1 MALLCLG
8 SAKVANVGQAAPAS
22 SALRIGFSITKSEPR
37 MSTTEAEFIQL
48 RAENDALKALLAKHG
63 IAVPQPSISNIRDA
77 ALQPSANGLS
87 PKAKVQ
93 LFRRL
98 FRGREDIYPV
108 RWLNKAGKPGYSPLC
123 ANKWKPGVCK
133 LPVTKCSACSH
144 SLYAPVTDDIIRQHL
159 RGEITAGVFPLL
171 VDNRCHFL
179 AIDFDDADW
188 REDARA
194 VLQTCLDNALPA
206 ALEIS
211 RSGEGAHLWLFF
223 ANATLARDAR
233 RLGEALISATCAR
246 TRQLALKSY
255 DRLFPNQDTM
265 PKGGFGNLIAL
276 PLQKEPRDLGRSVFV
291 DANLQQL
298 PDQWAFLENIRPLP
312 QSLIET
318 VLTKLVGDR
327 HPLDI
332 AYAEVPEENAD
343 APWVRPAKPD
353 VKLNGIMPK
362 AVKATMAAQL
372 FIEKAGLPQA
382 LMNRLIRVAAFQNP
396 EFYKLQAG
404 LRSTWNIPRIISRAE
419 NHEKFLS
426 LPRGCL
432 SDVEALL
439 ATNRIELRLEEA
451 RSVGQR
457 MNATFNGV
465 LRPDQQEALEAIT
478 QHDFGMLIA
487 PTAFGKTVTA
497 AAVIAK
503 RKVSTLVIV
512 HRADLMRQWQERLGS
527 FVGLDDQK
535 IGLIGAGKKK
545 PTGML
550 DIAVIQSL
558 ARRDDLPELFS
569 QYGQVIIDEA
579 HHLTAA
585 TFEAV
590 LKQANSRYVLG
601 LSATP
606 VRSNGHHPIIFMQSG
621 PIRHIAKR
629 PAHVPDQLMVRVR
642 HLPTPA
648 IPSNASIQEVIRLL
662 SVDAD
667 RNARIVADATTALKN
682 GRKVLLLTKRTE
694 HLDLLHAQLA
704 NVKFPCFM
712 LHGRMKTKERQ
723 AIINALAELPQDAPH
738 ILLASAQ
745 LVGEGFDH
753 APLDTLILTLPISW
767 TGTLQQYAGRLHRD
781 HADKS
786 DILIYDYVEQ
796 DHPQL
801 YRMWEKRQRGYRA
814 MGYQVGFDQQQLHL
828 GSL

>member
-1 MALLCLG
+1 MA
-8 SAKVANVGQAAPAS
+8 K
-22 SALRIGFSITKSEPR
+22 
-37 MSTTEAEFIQL
+37 TEAELIQL
-48 RAENDALKALLAKHG
+48 RAENDALKALLAQHG
-63 IAVPQPSISNIRDA
+63 IAVPQPSNSNIGD
-77 ALQPSANGLS
+77 SANELS
-87 PKAKVQ
+87 PNAKVK

-98 FRGREDIYPV
+98 FRGRDDIYPV
-108 RWLNKAGKPGYSPLC
+108 RWISKTGKPGYSPLC
-123 ANKWKPGVCK
+123 TNKWKPGICK
-133 LPVTKCSACSH
+133 LPTIKCNECSN
-144 SLYAPVTDDIIRQHL
+144 SLYEPVTDYIIRQHL
-159 RGEITAGVFPLL
+159 RGEITAGVYPLL
-171 VDNRCHFL
+171 VDNRCYFL
-179 AIDFDDADW
+179 AIDFDEADW

-194 VLQTCLDNALPA
+194 VLQTCLNNDLPA

-223 ANATLARDAR
+223 ANATPARDVR
-233 RLGEALISATCAR
+233 RLGAALISATCAR

-298 PDQWAFLENIRPLP
+298 PDQWAFLENIKPLP
-312 QSLIET
+312 QSRIET
-318 VLTKLVGDR
+318 ALTKLVGDR

-362 AVKATMAAQL
+362 AVKATIAAQL
-372 FIEKAGLPQA
+372 FIEKAGLPQP

-396 EFYKLQAG
+396 DFYKLQAT
-404 LRSTWNIPRIISRAE
+404 LRSTWNTPRIISRAE

-439 ATNRIELRLEEA
+439 AANKIELRLEDA
-451 RSVGQR
+451 RSMGQR

-478 QHDFGMLIA
+478 KHDFGMLIA

-527 FVGLDDQK
+527 FVGLDEQK

-579 HHLTAA
+579 HHLTAE

-590 LKQANSRYVLG
+590 LKQASARYVLG

-621 PIRHIAKR
+621 PVRHIAKR
-629 PAHVPDQLMVRVR
+629 PAHVPDQLMVRIR
-642 HLPTPA
+642 HLPTPS
-648 IPSNASIQEVIRLL
+648 IPPHASIQEVIRRLAE
-662 SVDAD
+662 DDD
-667 RNARIVADATTALKN
+667 RNARIVADATNALKN

-694 HLDLLHAQLA
+694 HLDLLHKQLA
-704 NVKFPCFM
+704 NVEYPCFM
-712 LHGRMKTKERQ
+712 LHGRMKAKERQ
-723 AIINALAELPQDAPH
+723 AIIKALAELPEDAPH

-781 HADKS
+781 HANKS

-814 MGYQVGFDQQQLHL
+814 MGYQVDSDQQQLRL

>member
-1 MALLCLG
+1 
-8 SAKVANVGQAAPAS
+8 
-22 SALRIGFSITKSEPR
+22 
-37 MSTTEAEFIQL
+37 MSKIDAEIAQL
-48 RAENDALKALLAKHG
+48 RAENSALKALLAMHG
-63 IAVPQPSISNIRDA
+63 IAAPPAMVAAAPVIPRDSS
-77 ALQPSANGLS
+77 QLS
-87 PKAKVQ
+87 PEAKVK

-108 RWLNKAGKPGYSPLC
+108 RWISKTTEKPGYSPVC
-123 ANKWKPGVCK
+123 ANEWRRGVCEK
-133 LPVTKCSACSH
+133 PRIKCSECSH
-144 SLYAPVTDDIIRQHL
+144 SLFAPVTDYVVFRHL
-159 RGEITAGVFPLL
+159 RGEITAGVYPLL
-171 VDNRCHFL
+171 LDNRCYFL

-194 VLQTCLDNALPA
+194 VLKTCVENDLPA

-211 RSGEGAHLWLFF
+211 RSGSGAHLWLFF
-223 ANATLARDAR
+223 ANATPARDVR
-233 RLGEALISATCAR
+233 RLGAALISATCAR
-246 TRQLALKSY
+246 TRQLTLKSY

-291 DANLQQL
+291 DADLQQL
-298 PDQWAFLENIRPLP
+298 PDQWAFLENIKPLP
-312 QSLIET
+312 QSRIEMA
-318 VLTKLVGDR
+318 LTKLVGDR

-353 VKLNGIMPK
+353 VKLSGIMPK
-362 AVKATMAAQL
+362 AIKATIAAQL
-372 FIEKAGLPQA
+372 FIEKAGLPQS
-382 LMNRLIRVAAFQNP
+382 LMNRLIRIAAFQNP
-396 EFYKLQAG
+396 DFYKLQAT
-404 LRSTWNIPRIISRAE
+404 LRSTWNTPRIISRAE
-419 NHEKFLS
+419 NHEKFVS

-439 ATNRIELRLEEA
+439 AVNKIELRLSDA
-451 RSVGQR
+451 RSTGKP
-457 MNATFNGV
+457 MNATFQGV
-465 LRPDQQEALEAIT
+465 LRRDQQEALDAVVK
-478 QHDFGMLIA
+478 HDFGMLIA

-497 AAVIAK
+497 AAIIAK

-527 FVGLDDQK
+527 FIGLDDQK

-545 PTGML
+545 PTGLL

-558 ARRDDLPELFS
+558 ARREDLPDLFS

-579 HHLTAA
+579 HHLTAE

-590 LKQANSRYVLG
+590 LKQASSRYVLG

-606 VRSNGHHPIIFMQSG
+606 VRSNGHHPIVFMQSG
-621 PIRHIAKR
+621 PVRHIAKS

-642 HLPTPA
+642 HLPTPS
-648 IPSNASIQEVIRLL
+648 ISPHASIQEVIRLL
-662 SVDAD
+662 AEDSG
-667 RNARIVADATTALKN
+667 RNARIVADAISALRN

-694 HLDLLHAQLA
+694 HLDLLHTHFA
-704 NVKFPCFM
+704 NVEYPCFV
-712 LHGRMKTKERQ
+712 LHGRMKAKERQ
-723 AIINALAELPQDAPH
+723 AIIKALAELPEDAPH

-781 HADKS
+781 HANKT
-786 DILIYDYVEQ
+786 DILIYDYVEL

-814 MGYQVGFDQQQLHL
+814 MGYQVDADQQQFRL

>member
-1 MALLCLG
+1 
-8 SAKVANVGQAAPAS
+8 
-22 SALRIGFSITKSEPR
+22 
-37 MSTTEAEFIQL
+37 MSKTEAELIQL
-48 RAENDALKALLAKHG
+48 RAENSLLKALLTKHG
-63 IAVPQPSISNIRDA
+63 IAVPQPSDSDIGSVGDS
-77 ALQPSANGLS
+77 ALQPNAKELS
-87 PKAKVQ
+87 PDAKVK

-98 FRGREDIYPV
+98 FRGREDIFPV
-108 RWLNKAGKPGYSPLC
+108 RWISKTTGKPGYSPHC
-123 ANKWKPGVCK
+123 ANIW
-133 LPVTKCSACSH
+133 
-144 SLYAPVTDDIIRQHL
+144 
-159 RGEITAGVFPLL
+159 
-171 VDNRCHFL
+171 
-179 AIDFDDADW
+179 
-188 REDARA
+188 
-194 VLQTCLDNALPA
+194 
-206 ALEIS
+206 
-211 RSGEGAHLWLFF
+211 
-223 ANATLARDAR
+223 
-233 RLGEALISATCAR
+233 
-246 TRQLALKSY
+246 QLALKSY
-255 DRLFPNQDTM
+255 DRLFPNQDSM

-276 PLQKEPRDLGRSVFV
+276 PLQKEPRELGRSVFV

-298 PDQWAFLENIRPLP
+298 PDQWAFLENIKPLP
-312 QSLIET
+312 QSRIET
-318 VLTKLVGDR
+318 ALTKLVGER

-362 AVKATMAAQL
+362 AVKATIASQL
-372 FIEKAGLPQA
+372 FIEKAGLPQP
-382 LMNRLIRVAAFQNP
+382 LMNRLIRIAAFQNP
-396 EFYKLQAG
+396 DFYKLQAT
-404 LRSTWNIPRIISRAE
+404 LRSTWNTPRIISRAE

-432 SDVEALL
+432 TDVEELL
-439 ATNRIELRLEEA
+439 AVNQIELRLDDA
-451 RSVGQR
+451 RSTGQR

-465 LRPDQQEALEAIT
+465 LRPDQQEALEAVT
-478 QHDFGMLIA
+478 KHDFGMLIA

-527 FVGLDDQK
+527 FVELDEQK

-579 HHLTAA
+579 HHLTAE

-590 LKQANSRYVLG
+590 LKQATARYVLG

-629 PAHVPDQLMVRVR
+629 PAHVPDQLTVRIR
-642 HLPTPA
+642 HLTTPP
-648 IPSNASIQEVIRLL
+648 IPPHASIQEVIRLL
-662 SVDAD
+662 AEDDD
-667 RNARIVADATTALKN
+667 RNALIVDDATNALKN

-694 HLDLLHAQLA
+694 HLGLLHTQLA
-704 NVKFPCFM
+704 NVEYPCFM
-712 LHGRMKTKERQ
+712 LHGRMKPKERQ
-723 AIINALAELPQDAPH
+723 AIIKALTELPEDTPH

-767 TGTLQQYAGRLHRD
+767 SGTLQQYAGRLHRD
-781 HADKS
+781 HANKS
-786 DILIYDYVEQ
+786 DILIYDYVEL

-814 MGYQVGFDQQQLHL
+814 MGYEVNSNQQQFRLR
-828 GSL
+828 SL

>member
-1 MALLCLG
+1 M
-8 SAKVANVGQAAPAS
+8 SK
-22 SALRIGFSITKSEPR
+22 TESEL
-37 MSTTEAEFIQL
+37 IQL

-63 IAVPQPSISNIRDA
+63 IAAPPATDFGAGYA
-77 ALQPSANGLS
+77 ALLKSNVNELS
-87 PKAKVQ
+87 PTAKVMI
-93 LFRRL
+93 FRRL
-98 FRGREDIYPV
+98 FRGRDDIYPV
-108 RWLNKAGKPGYSPLC
+108 RWTSNTTGKSGYSPQC
-123 ANKWKPGVCK
+123 ANKWQPGICK
-133 LPVTKCSACSH
+133 LPTMKCSECSH
-144 SLYAPVTDDIIRQHL
+144 SVYAPVTDNIIRQHL
-159 RGEITAGVFPLL
+159 RGEITAGVYPLT
-171 VDNRCHFL
+171 VDNRCYFL
-179 AIDFDDADW
+179 AIDFDEADW

-194 VLQTCLDNALPA
+194 VLQTCLENDLPA

-223 ANATLARDAR
+223 ARATPAREVR
-233 RLGEALISATCAR
+233 RLGAALISATCAR

-276 PLQKEPRDLGRSVFV
+276 PLQKEPRELGRSVFV
-291 DANLQQL
+291 DANFQQI
-298 PDQWAFLENIRPLP
+298 PDQWAFLENIKPLA
-312 QSLIET
+312 QSCIET
-318 VLTKLVGDR
+318 ALTKLVGER

-353 VKLNGIMPK
+353 VKLNGVMPK
-362 AVKATMAAQL
+362 AVKATIAAQL
-372 FIEKAGLPQA
+372 FIEKAGLPQS
-382 LMNRLIRVAAFQNP
+382 LMNRLIRIAAFQNP
-396 EFYKLQAG
+396 DFYKLQAA
-404 LRSTWNIPRIISRAE
+404 LRSAWNTPRIISRAE
-419 NHEKFLS
+419 NHEKFLA

-439 ATNRIELRLEEA
+439 AANKIELRLDDM
-451 RSVGQR
+451 RSIGRR

-465 LRPDQQEALEAIT
+465 LRPDQQEALEAVT
-478 QHDFGMLIA
+478 KHDFGMLIA

-527 FVGLDDQK
+527 FIGLDEQK

-558 ARRDDLPELFS
+558 ARRDNLPELFS

-579 HHLTAA
+579 HHLTAE

-590 LKQANSRYVLG
+590 LKQASARFVLG

-606 VRSNGHHPIIFMQSG
+606 IRSNGHHPIIFMQSG
-621 PIRHIAKR
+621 PVRHIARR
-629 PAHVPDQLMVRVR
+629 PAHVPDQLSVRVR
-642 HLPTPA
+642 HLPTPSIA
-648 IPSNASIQEVIRLL
+648 PNASIQEVIRLL
-662 SVDAD
+662 AEDND
-667 RNARIVADATTALKN
+667 RNARIVGDATNALEN

-694 HLDLLHAQLA
+694 HLDLLHTQLA
-704 NVKFPCFM
+704 NVGYPCFM
-712 LHGRMKTKERQ
+712 LHGRMKAKERQ
-723 AIINALAELPQDAPH
+723 AIIKALADLPQDAPH

-767 TGTLQQYAGRLHRD
+767 AGTLQQYAGRLHRD
-781 HADKS
+781 HANKS

-814 MGYQVGFDQQQLHL
+814 MGYQVISKQQQLRL
-828 GSL
+828 GSS

>member
-1 MALLCLG
+1 
-8 SAKVANVGQAAPAS
+8 
-22 SALRIGFSITKSEPR
+22 
-37 MSTTEAEFIQL
+37 MSKTEAELIQL
-48 RAENDALKALLAKHG
+48 RAENDALKALLAQHG
-63 IAVPQPSISNIRDA
+63 IAVTQPSNSNIGDA
-77 ALQPSANGLS
+77 ALQPNVNELS
-87 PKAKVQ
+87 PNAKVK

-98 FRGREDIYPV
+98 FRGRDDIYPV
-108 RWLNKAGKPGYSPLC
+108 RWTSTTTGKSGYSPHC
-123 ANKWKPGVCK
+123 TNKWQPGICK
-133 LPVTKCSACSH
+133 LPTIKCSECSH
-144 SLYAPVTDDIIRQHL
+144 SLYAPVTDNIIRQHL
-159 RGEITAGVFPLL
+159 RGEITAGVYPLV
-171 VDNRCHFL
+171 VDNRCYFL
-179 AIDFDDADW
+179 AIDFDEADW

-194 VLQTCLDNALPA
+194 VLQTCLDNDLPA

-223 ANATLARDAR
+223 ANATLARVVLC
-233 RLGEALISATCAR
+233 LGAALISATCAR

-298 PDQWAFLENIRPLP
+298 PDQWAFLENIKPLA
-312 QSLIET
+312 QSRIET
-318 VLTKLVGDR
+318 TLTKLVGDR

-362 AVKATMAAQL
+362 AVKATIAAQL
-372 FIEKAGLPQA
+372 FIEKAGLPQP

-396 EFYKLQAG
+396 DFYKLQAA
-404 LRSTWNIPRIISRAE
+404 LRSTWNTPRIISRAE

-439 ATNRIELRLEEA
+439 ATNKIELRLDDA
-451 RSVGQR
+451 RSMGQR
-457 MNATFNGV
+457 MHATFNGV

-478 QHDFGMLIA
+478 KHDFGMLIA

-527 FVGLDDQK
+527 FVELDEQK

-579 HHLTAA
+579 HHLTAE

-590 LKQANSRYVLG
+590 LKQASARYVLG

-621 PIRHIAKR
+621 PVRHIAKR
-629 PAHVPDQLMVRVR
+629 PAHVPDRLMVRVR
-642 HLPTPA
+642 HLPTPSIA
-648 IPSNASIQEVIRLL
+648 PHASIQEVIRRLAE
-662 SVDAD
+662 DDD
-667 RNARIVADATTALKN
+667 RNACIVADATNALKN

-694 HLDLLHAQLA
+694 HLDLLHTQLA
-704 NVKFPCFM
+704 NVEYPCFM
-712 LHGRMKTKERQ
+712 LHGRMKAKERQ
-723 AIINALAELPQDAPH
+723 AIIKTLAELPEDAPH

-781 HADKS
+781 HANKS

-814 MGYQVGFDQQQLHL
+814 MGYQVDSDQQQLRL

>member
-1 MALLCLG
+1 
-8 SAKVANVGQAAPAS
+8 
-22 SALRIGFSITKSEPR
+22 
-37 MSTTEAEFIQL
+37 MSTIEVEVAQL
-48 RAENDALKALLAKHG
+48 RAENEALKALLVMHG
-63 IAVPQPSISNIRDA
+63 ISVPQAIVR
-77 ALQPSANGLS
+77 ANATLPHGKRELS
-87 PKAKVQ
+87 PEAKVK

-108 RWLNKAGKPGYSPLC
+108 RWISKTTEKPGYSPVC
-123 ANKWKPGVCK
+123 ANEWRRGVCEK
-133 LPVTKCSACSH
+133 PKIKCSECSH
-144 SLYAPVTDDIIRQHL
+144 SLFAPVTDYVVFRHL
-159 RGEITAGVFPLL
+159 RGEITVGVYPLL
-171 VDNRCHFL
+171 LDNRCYFL

-194 VLQTCLDNALPA
+194 VLKTCVENDLPA

-211 RSGEGAHLWLFF
+211 RSGSGAHLWLFF
-223 ANATLARDAR
+223 ANATPARDVR
-233 RLGEALISATCAR
+233 RLGAALISATCAR
-246 TRQLALKSY
+246 TRQLTLKSY

-291 DANLQQL
+291 DADLQQL
-298 PDQWAFLENIRPLP
+298 PDQWAFLENIKPIP
-312 QSLIET
+312 QSRIET
-318 VLTKLVGDR
+318 ALTKLVGDR

-343 APWVRPAKPD
+343 APWVRPAMPD
-353 VKLNGIMPK
+353 VKLSGIMPK
-362 AVKATMAAQL
+362 AIKATIAAEL
-372 FIEKAGLPQA
+372 FIEKAGLPQS
-382 LMNRLIRVAAFQNP
+382 LMNRLIRIAAFQNP
-396 EFYKLQAG
+396 DFYKLQAT
-404 LRSTWNIPRIISRAE
+404 LRSTWNTPRIISRAE
-419 NHEKFLS
+419 NHEKFVS

-439 ATNRIELRLEEA
+439 AVNKIELRLSDA
-451 RSVGQR
+451 RSTGKP
-457 MNATFNGV
+457 MNATFQGV
-465 LRPDQQEALEAIT
+465 LRQDQQEALDAVVK
-478 QHDFGMLIA
+478 HDFGMLIA

-497 AAVIAK
+497 AAIIAK

-527 FVGLDDQK
+527 FIGLDDQK
-535 IGLIGAGKKK
+535 VGLIGAGKKK
-545 PTGML
+545 PTGLL

-558 ARRDDLPELFS
+558 ARREDLPELFS
-569 QYGQVIIDEA
+569 EYGQVIIDEA
-579 HHLTAA
+579 HHLTAE

-590 LKQANSRYVLG
+590 LKQASSRYVLG

-621 PIRHIAKR
+621 PVRHIAKS

-642 HLPTPA
+642 HLPTPS
-648 IPSNASIQEVIRLL
+648 ISPHASIQEVIRLL
-662 SVDAD
+662 AEDSD
-667 RNARIVADATTALKN
+667 RNARIVADAISALRN

-694 HLDLLHAQLA
+694 HLDLLHTHFA
-704 NVKFPCFM
+704 NVEYPCFM
-712 LHGRMKTKERQ
+712 LHGRMKAKERQ
-723 AIINALAELPQDAPH
+723 AIIKALAELPEDAPH

-781 HADKS
+781 HASKT

-814 MGYQVGFDQQQLHL
+814 MGYRVDADQQQFRL
-828 GSL
+828 GCL

>member
-1 MALLCLG
+1 
-8 SAKVANVGQAAPAS
+8 
-22 SALRIGFSITKSEPR
+22 

-63 IAVPQPSISNIRDA
+63 IAVPQPSKSNIGDA
-77 ALQPSANGLS
+77 ALRPNANELS
-87 PKAKVQ
+87 PTAKVQ

-98 FRGREDIYPV
+98 FRGRDDIYPV
-108 RWLNKAGKPGYSPLC
+108 RWINKTGKPGYSPLC
-123 ANKWKPGVCK
+123 ANKWKPGICK
-133 LPVTKCSACSH
+133 LPVIKCSACSH
-144 SLYAPVTDDIIRQHL
+144 SLYAPVTDNIIRQHL
-159 RGEITAGVFPLL
+159 RGEITAGVYPLL

-188 REDARA
+188 RQDARA
-194 VLQTCLDNALPA
+194 VLQTCLDNELPA

-233 RLGEALISATCAR
+233 RLGTALISATCDR

-362 AVKATMAAQL
+362 AVRATMAAQL
-372 FIEKAGLPQA
+372 FIEKAGLPQP

-396 EFYKLQAG
+396 EFYKLQAA
-404 LRSTWNIPRIISRAE
+404 LRSTWNTPRIISRAE

-439 ATNRIELRLEEA
+439 ATNRIELRLEDA

-478 QHDFGMLIA
+478 KHDFGMLIA

-527 FVGLDDQK
+527 FVGLGDQK

-590 LKQANSRYVLG
+590 LKQASTRYVLG

-621 PIRHIAKR
+621 PVRHIAKR

-662 SVDAD
+662 SEDAD

-723 AIINALAELPQDAPH
+723 AIIKALAELPQDAPH

-814 MGYQVGFDQQQLHL
+814 MGYQVDFDQQQLRL

>member
-1 MALLCLG
+1 
-8 SAKVANVGQAAPAS
+8 
-22 SALRIGFSITKSEPR
+22 
-37 MSTTEAEFIQL
+37 MSKIDAEIAQL
-48 RAENDALKALLAKHG
+48 RAENAALKALLAMHG
-63 IAVPQPSISNIRDA
+63 IAAPPAMVAAAPVIQRDSS
-77 ALQPSANGLS
+77 QLS
-87 PKAKVQ
+87 PEAKVQ

-108 RWLNKAGKPGYSPLC
+108 RWISKTTEKPGYSPVC
-123 ANKWKPGVCK
+123 ANEWRRGVCEK
-133 LPVTKCSACSH
+133 PRIKCSECSH
-144 SLYAPVTDDIIRQHL
+144 SLFAPVTDYVVFRHL
-159 RGEITAGVFPLL
+159 RGEITAGVYPLL
-171 VDNRCHFL
+171 LDNRCYFL

-194 VLQTCLDNALPA
+194 VLKTCVENDLPA

-211 RSGEGAHLWLFF
+211 RSGSGAHLWLFF
-223 ANATLARDAR
+223 ANATPARDVR
-233 RLGEALISATCAR
+233 RLGAALISATCAR
-246 TRQLALKSY
+246 TRQLTLKSY

-291 DANLQQL
+291 DADLQQL
-298 PDQWAFLENIRPLP
+298 PDQWAFLENIKPLP
-312 QSLIET
+312 QSSIET
-318 VLTKLVGDR
+318 ALTKLVGDR

-353 VKLNGIMPK
+353 VRLSGIMPK
-362 AVKATMAAQL
+362 AIKATIAAQL
-372 FIEKAGLPQA
+372 FIEKAGLPQS
-382 LMNRLIRVAAFQNP
+382 LMNRLIRIAAFQNP
-396 EFYKLQAG
+396 DFYKLQAT
-404 LRSTWNIPRIISRAE
+404 LRSTWNTPRIISRAE
-419 NHEKFLS
+419 NHEKFVS

-439 ATNRIELRLEEA
+439 AVNKIELRLSDA
-451 RSVGQR
+451 RSTGKP
-457 MNATFNGV
+457 MNATFQGV
-465 LRPDQQEALEAIT
+465 LRQDQQEALDAVVK
-478 QHDFGMLIA
+478 HDFGMLIA

-497 AAVIAK
+497 AAIIAK

-527 FVGLDDQK
+527 FIGLDDKK

-545 PTGML
+545 PTGLL

-558 ARRDDLPELFS
+558 ARREDLPELFS

-579 HHLTAA
+579 HHLTAE

-590 LKQANSRYVLG
+590 LKQASSRYVLG

-621 PIRHIAKR
+621 PVRHIAKS

-642 HLPTPA
+642 HLPTPS
-648 IPSNASIQEVIRLL
+648 ISPHASIQEVIRLL
-662 SVDAD
+662 AEDSD
-667 RNARIVADATTALKN
+667 RNARIVADAISALKN

-694 HLDLLHAQLA
+694 HLDLLSAHFA
-704 NVKFPCFM
+704 NVEYPCFV
-712 LHGRMKTKERQ
+712 LHGRMKAKERQ
-723 AIINALAELPQDAPH
+723 AIIKALAELPEDAPH

-781 HADKS
+781 HANKT
-786 DILIYDYVEQ
+786 DILIYDYVEL

-801 YRMWEKRQRGYRA
+801 YRMWEKRRRGYRA
-814 MGYQVGFDQQQLHL
+814 MGYQVDADQQQFRL

>member
-1 MALLCLG
+1 
-8 SAKVANVGQAAPAS
+8 
-22 SALRIGFSITKSEPR
+22 
-37 MSTTEAEFIQL
+37 
-48 RAENDALKALLAKHG
+48 
-63 IAVPQPSISNIRDA
+63 
-77 ALQPSANGLS
+77 
-87 PKAKVQ
+87 
-93 LFRRL
+93 
-98 FRGREDIYPV
+98 
-108 RWLNKAGKPGYSPLC
+108 
-123 ANKWKPGVCK
+123 
-133 LPVTKCSACSH
+133 
-144 SLYAPVTDDIIRQHL
+144 
-159 RGEITAGVFPLL
+159 
-171 VDNRCHFL
+171 
-179 AIDFDDADW
+179 
-188 REDARA
+188 
-194 VLQTCLDNALPA
+194 
-206 ALEIS
+206 
-211 RSGEGAHLWLFF
+211 
-223 ANATLARDAR
+223 
-233 RLGEALISATCAR
+233 
-246 TRQLALKSY
+246 
-255 DRLFPNQDTM
+255 M

-558 ARRDDLPELFS
+558 ARRYDLPELFS

-621 PIRHIAKR
+621 PIRHVAKR